1 MSHCPLVSS
10 QVTQGQTGRP
20 QGSIHFQEGDGCIGR
35 ATTRAHPPHPLPAR
49 PYYTAN
55 RPAPP
60 VYSRGRGGCG
70 RGDGALVAAR
80 PCPPPLFSLFAS
92 VHLSN
97 VIIQGA
103 YLPKNRWVNVAMK
116 LISINRP
123 VTASNAAS
131 AVTGLLRA
139 KGPGRKPRP

>member
-60 VYSRGRGGCG
+60 VYRRGRGGCG

-80 PCPPPLFSLFAS
+80 PCPPHLFSLFERYWATTRDR
-92 VHLSN
+92 
-97 VIIQGA
+97 
-103 YLPKNRWVNVAMK
+103 YY
-116 LISINRP
+116 ISPIKSTLTNH
-123 VTASNAAS
+123 
-131 AVTGLLRA
+131 
-139 KGPGRKPRP
+139 